1 MVNITPTI
9 APGKRNYVR
18 KSTGSKV
25 PKKATTKSLKQTAKK
40 TGGPAPRLPIGAP
53 APAPTPPVLENT
65 LNHAFNVAS
74 PGTLISL
81 SEGSAQLFSTASL
94 RRSARV
100 ATEKLVLQPQVTL
113 EGAMPPEKD
122 SRCSGME
129 LDTNGEDDEER
140 TNLQEHLCAGC
151 QDGGN
156 LLHCEVC
163 YGPPDSR
170 KCIELHDEALK
181 NVVQDQKIGFGFFR
195 RDDRSTVTS
204 AVKMIHSVRASFFSK
219 LELVPMA
226 MISIALE
233 GMATEPFSMTLIEV
247 EGYYLATPT
256 PCIHASLTFDFS
268 EGKRQKYDTSFAN
281 MFAMLKQYNIKRVV
295 VFFTTH
301 STPDGDLHFIPN
313 MGGAAS
319 TSDLLEA
326 LFPAEFRT
334 FLQPSDVDSTLFI
347 LTCGGVYVQKQ
358 SYDCFTELVRA
369 HTFER
374 IIAFPARDL
383 QPLQTARW
391 CQDFVRRILLQHESI
406 QYALKSIC
414 DANPSVGPHTSII
427 IWHHFPTHPISIDDS
442 QTLLTQKAIWCSSLL
457 APYGV
462 RITEAQCPFCRC
474 LRNGKTSFA
483 TSTDQNGQKFLVVK
497 CTARLQPPTPGSTVS
512 NPCKPVLIPLIGCH
526 ALTPLGSKSGIW
538 EVLNY
543 HWTALEGQYS
553 YP

>member
-9 APGKRNYVR
+9 TPGKKNHVR
-18 KSTGSKV
+18 KSTGGKV
-25 PKKATTKSLKQTAKK
+25 PKKITTKSFKQTAKK

-53 APAPTPPVLENT
+53 APAPAPDPTPPVLENM
-65 LNHAFNVAS
+65 LDSEFNVLF
-74 PGTLISL
+74 PGTSTSL
-81 SEGSAQLFSTASL
+81 PEGSAQLSSTGSL
-94 RRSARV
+94 RRSERV
-100 ATEKLVLQPQVTL
+100 ATAKLFSQPQVTF
-113 EGAMPPEKD
+113 EAAMPSEKD
-122 SRCSGME
+122 SLCSDME
-129 LDTNGEDDEER
+129 LDTNGEDGEER
-140 TNLQEHLCAGC
+140 TNLQEHLVLAVRMAVTSCIVKDIALGFSEEMTKA
-151 QDGGN
+151 QS
-156 LLHCEVC
+156 LLHAH
-163 YGPPDSR
+163 G
-170 KCIELHDEALK
+170 HDFYCLRG
-181 NVVQDQKIGFGFFR
+181 NGYRTI
-195 RDDRSTVTS
+195 
-204 AVKMIHSVRASFFSK
+204 
-219 LELVPMA
+219 
-226 MISIALE
+226 
-233 GMATEPFSMTLIEV
+233 SMTLIEV

-281 MFAMLKQYNIKRVV
+281 MFAMLKQYNVKRVV

-347 LTCGGVYVQKQ
+347 LSCGGVYVQKQ

-374 IIAFPARDL
+374 IVAFPARDL

-414 DANPSVGPHTSII
+414 NANPSVGPHTSII
-427 IWHHFPTHPISIDDS
+427 IWHHFPTHPISIDVS

-483 TSTDQNGQKFLVVK
+483 ASTDQNGQKFLVVK
-497 CTARLQPPTPGSTVS
+497 CTARLQPPAPGSIVS
-512 NPCKPVLIPLIGCH
+512 NPCKSVLIPLIGCY

-543 HWTALEGQYS
+543 YWTDSEGQYS